1 MASLQTHIN
10 VKYQESYFDFIG
22 IYENVIH
29 PDFCDWLVN
38 YVDNSQYVGIRNEFH
53 VQDIQVCLD
62 TFSPGEAKTLMHNV
76 TSCLISYSKKYP
88 YLSNFNYV
96 SSLTLLQKTNPKQ
109 GYHLFHAE
117 NIDWN
122 FTNRTMAWMVY
133 LNDVE
138 KGGETEF
145 LYQDIKVKPEKGKVV
160 IWPGSYTHLHRGNPP
175 GSPKYIATGWY
186 QCDAGLDQSRVR
198 VQGMELQPE

>member
-1 MASLQTHIN
+1 MKQ
-10 VKYQESYFDFIG
+10 QESYFDFIG

-29 PDFCDWLVN
+29 PDFCDWLIN
-38 YVDNSQYVGIRNEFH
+38 YIDNSQHVGLRNEFH
-53 VQDIQVCLD
+53 VQDRQVCLD
-62 TFSPGEAKTLMHNV
+62 TFSPNEAQAFMSNV
-76 TSCLISYSKKYP
+76 NACLISYIKKYP

-96 SSLTLLQKTNPKQ
+96 SSLTLLQKTNPKE
-109 GYHLFHAE
+109 GYHLFHSE

-122 FTNRTMAWMVY
+122 LANRTIAWMVY

-186 QCDAGLDQSRVR
+186 QCDVGLDQSRVR
-198 VQGMELQPE
+198 VQGMELKPE

>member
-1 MASLQTHIN
+1 MKQ
-10 VKYQESYFDFIG
+10 QESYFDFIG

-29 PDFCDWLVN
+29 PDFCDWLIN
-38 YVDNSQYVGIRNEFH
+38 YIDNSQHVGLRNEFH
-53 VQDIQVCLD
+53 VQDRQVCLD
-62 TFSPGEAKTLMHNV
+62 TFSPNEAQAFMSNV
-76 TSCLISYSKKYP
+76 NACLISYTKKYP

-96 SSLTLLQKTNPKQ
+96 SSLTLLQKTNPKE
-109 GYHLFHAE
+109 GYHLFHSE

-122 FTNRTMAWMVY
+122 LANRTIAWMVY

-186 QCDAGLDQSRVR
+186 QCDVGLDQSRVR
-198 VQGMELQPE
+198 VQGMELKPE

>member
-1 MASLQTHIN
+1 MKQ
-10 VKYQESYFDFIG
+10 QESYLDFIG

-38 YVDNSQYVGIRNEFH
+38 YIDNSQHVGLRNEFH
-53 VQDIQVCLD
+53 VQDRQVCLD
-62 TFSPGEAKTLMHNV
+62 TFSPNEAQAFMSNVNACLM
-76 TSCLISYSKKYP
+76 SYTKKYP

-96 SSLTLLQKTNPKQ
+96 SSLTLLQKTNPKE
-109 GYHLFHAE
+109 GYHLFHSE
-117 NIDWN
+117 NADWN
-122 FTNRTMAWMVY
+122 LANRTIAWMVY

-145 LYQDIKVKPEKGKVV
+145 LYQDVKVKPEKGKVV

-186 QCDAGLDQSRVR
+186 QSDVGLDQSRVR
-198 VQGMELQPE
+198 VQGMELQSE

>member
-1 MASLQTHIN
+1 MGL
-10 VKYQESYFDFIG
+10 
-22 IYENVIH
+22 
-29 PDFCDWLVN
+29 
-38 YVDNSQYVGIRNEFH
+38 RNEFH
-53 VQDIQVCLD
+53 VQDRQVCLD
-62 TFSPGEAKTLMHNV
+62 TFSPNEAQAFMSNV
-76 TSCLISYSKKYP
+76 NACLISYTKKYP

-96 SSLTLLQKTNPKQ
+96 SSLTLLQKTNPKE
-109 GYHLFHAE
+109 GYHLFHSE

-122 FTNRTMAWMVY
+122 LANRTIAWMVY

-186 QCDAGLDQSRVR
+186 QCDVGLDQSRVR
-198 VQGMELQPE
+198 VQGMELKPE